1 MTVEQALEIVTNAIQ
16 TEHITAE
23 QDMAL
28 AIVQKALE
36 KQIPSGQALEWRE
49 NKVIIIKQGN
59 INKSEPQNMKHFECY
74 NCGCIYEVEEK
85 DCNHFHI
92 GDSYTSF
99 CPCCHAPNS
108 VD

>member
-1 MTVEQALEIVTNAIQ
+1 M
-16 TEHITAE
+16 
-23 QDMAL
+23 
-28 AIVQKALE
+28 
-36 KQIPSGQALEWRE
+36 
-49 NKVIIIKQGN
+49 VIIIKQGN
-59 INKSEPQNMKHFECY
+59 INESKPQNMKHFECY

-99 CPCCHAPNS
+99 CPCCHSPNS